1 MPEPARSAP
10 AAAAPAGKPV
20 ALPQP
25 AAAPTAAPLEER
37 PAAIREPA
45 APPRPP
51 RRTSER
57 TAAAGAT
64 AQRAA
69 GGAAAAAS
77 TAGARAAAWSRS
89 AAVRARDGVVAAY
102 RSPRTRNARTTVAAY
117 ARRTAAFAS
126 YQTRRGSA
134 YVREQ
139 YDIDP
144 RRTLIVAG
152 VAAAVLLLL
161 LVVVVS
167 AIGGGGGGDGT
178 AGTTDSGVQAPA
190 LGTPLA
196 TGDAAGNGASPA
208 ASPTPATATAQPLP
222 GTPYD
227 EAAILAA
234 LRSRGL
240 TANATDEAFACDS
253 PGTTPKSYRVSANGA
268 EQRIVLL
275 VYPDAAAFSRDWAV
289 GAGRPQYQN
298 GNCAADAAVVYFN
311 VNVMLVFPQ
320 TANAGVQSQISD
332 AFLALP

>member
-1 MPEPARSAP
+1 MA
-10 AAAAPAGKPV
+10 V
-20 ALPQP
+20 PQP
-25 AAAPTAAPLEER
+25 APARTAAPLEER
-37 PAAIREPA
+37 TAAVREPA
-45 APPRPP
+45 APPRPPRPP

-57 TAAAGAT
+57 TASAGAT

-77 TAGARAAAWSRS
+77 TAGARATAWSRT
-89 AAVRARDGVVAAY
+89 AAARARDGVVAAY
-102 RSPRTRNARTTVAAY
+102 RSPRTRNARTTVAEY
-117 ARRTAAFAS
+117 ASRTAAFVS

-139 YDIDP
+139 YDLDA

-152 VAAAVLLLL
+152 IAAAAFLL
-161 LVVVVS
+161 LVVIAVS
-167 AIGGGGGGDGT
+167 AIGGGDGDGA
-178 AGTTDSGVQAPA
+178 AGTDQSGGQAPA

-196 TGDAAGNGASPA
+196 TGTGSGDGASPTT
-208 ASPTPATATAQPLP
+208 SPTPAAATAQPLP
-222 GTPYD
+222 GTPYS
-227 EAAILAA
+227 EAAILVA

-240 TANATDEAFACDS
+240 AANAAGDPFACDN
-253 PGTTPKSYRVSANGA
+253 PGTTPKSYRVSVNGA

-298 GNCAADAAVVYFN
+298 GNCAEGAAVVYFN
-311 VNVMLVFPQ
+311 VNVMLVFPE
-320 TANAGVQSQISD
+320 TTNAGVQSQISD